1 MVGPFEWSEWSY
13 SIILHGHARITKER
27 RESALIVGLGTDI
40 VDVRRIHCAC
50 ERYGRKFL
58 ERVLSP
64 GERAQCA
71 SVSSLRLAE
80 FVAGR
85 FAAKEAI
92 AKAAGCGIGR
102 LRMSEVELLVGDAGL
117 EVRFLY
123 TGRQPHWTAGRW
135 HVSISHTEQMAFA
148 VAIRELDTPRTD
160 E

>member
-1 MVGPFEWSEWSY
+1 V
-13 SIILHGHARITKER
+13 
-27 RESALIVGLGTDI
+27 IVGLGTDI
-40 VDVRRIHCAC
+40 VDIGRIHIAC
-50 ERYGRKFL
+50 ERYGHKFL

-71 SVSSLRLAE
+71 SVPSSRRAE

-123 TGRQPHWTAGRW
+123 TERQPHWVTGRW
-135 HVSISHTEQMAFA
+135 HVSISHTEQAAFA
-148 VAIRELDTPRTD
+148 VAIRELDTSRMD